1 MRLSKS
7 EIGGI
12 DVTHFQY
19 HNIAL
24 YHCAHCPEYE
34 TMDPDSMQ
42 THLRD
47 EHPNHLAYAVARFDN
62 GLLNTELDASIA
74 RAYRSEKYYL
84 CHSSFTPDQID
95 FMNPSLSEYVANS
108 GEVPNKYQDLAKAKA
123 NEITF
128 KQNLQLERKTR
139 EHLYKKYHIYT
150 FDQLNT
156 GSWKTSSI
164 QIKDNLDKQLSQN
177 EGAVTFNDTTGQV
190 DYITSIQNE
199 IDASA
204 KALLNETGVP
214 NESIYHCGFTD
225 CHWIGSSMEGNAFLD
240 HLSHHNLIDNSHKC
254 YHCNVEFCKP
264 IELKIHIDATHSID
278 RYFCFLCNNTE
289 ASEQCMIEHFKSIH
303 KNNFMHFIPLNPCQI
318 DRTKDIFVGCPLN
331 ISFINDFGM
340 KLIERKENKM
350 LTKKYYSPEELNLL
364 PNRQVFIDDV
374 YCKRCNY
381 RTKVRLNMER
391 HLPSCKGSSL
401 IETNPEQAPV
411 NPVPHLDTGEMHSD
425 KMKNLAASSNLT
437 GDSTIDKDLSLRYVP
452 ETERF
457 MCGADGCSYRTI
469 ASECLQEHL
478 ECSHKDQATYYCP
491 LCRTEIVGGVSRSV
505 EIINH
510 LRLHSELIFKC
521 SVCLYGHYE
530 KNEVELHISDV
541 HPKATVQKIIR
552 PQKQTEFIKPVTKSI
567 ISKWKCNICT
577 NKFNSKILVKQHL
590 STDHQIKHNYQCD
603 LCTFQD
609 DAKARI
615 KEHLWAVHSQNDA
628 SKLKIFFEQI
638 GIDNDNSPLWKR
650 DDPTRVRF

>member
-24 YHCAHCPEYE
+24 YHCAHCPEFE
-34 TMDPDSMQ
+34 TFDPDSMKK
-42 THLRD
+42 HLRD
-47 EHPNHLAYAVARFDN
+47 EHPSHLAYAVARLDN
-62 GLLNTELDASIA
+62 GLLSTERDASIA
-74 RAYRSEKYYL
+74 RAYRSEKNYL
-84 CHSSFTPDQID
+84 YHSSFTPDQIN

-108 GEVPNKYQDLAKAKA
+108 GEVPNQFQDLAQAKA

-128 KQNLQLERKTR
+128 KEKLQLERKTR
-139 EHLYKKYHIYT
+139 ELLYKKYHIYT

-156 GSWKTSSI
+156 GSWKTSPI
-164 QIKDNLDKQLSQN
+164 QIRDNLDKQLFQN
-177 EGAVTFNDTTGQV
+177 EGTVAFNETIGQV

-204 KALLNETGVP
+204 KALLSETGVP
-214 NESIYHCGFTD
+214 NESLYRCGFTD
-225 CHWIGSSMEGNAFLD
+225 CHWSGSSGEGNAFVD
-240 HLSHHNLIDNSHKC
+240 HLSQHHLINNSHKC
-254 YHCNVEFCKP
+254 YHCNAEFSRP
-264 IELKIHIDATHSID
+264 IELKNHIEATHTID

-289 ASEQCMIEHFKSIH
+289 ASEQCMIEHFRSIH
-303 KNNFMHFIPLNPCQI
+303 KNNFMHFISLNPCQM

-331 ISFINDFGM
+331 VSFITDFGM

-350 LTKKYYSPEELNLL
+350 LTKKYYLPEEVNLL
-364 PNRQVFIDDV
+364 PNRQVFTDDV

-391 HLPSCKGSSL
+391 HLPSCKGSNSF
-401 IETNPEQAPV
+401 ETNPEQAPV
-411 NPVPHLDTGEMHSD
+411 NPVNTGKMHSD
-425 KMKNLAASSNLT
+425 NMKNLAASSNLI
-437 GDSTIDKDLSLRYVP
+437 GNSTVEKDPSLRYVP

-457 MCGADGCSYRTI
+457 MCGADGCSYQTTV
-469 ASECLQEHL
+469 SENLQEHL

-491 LCRTEIVGGVSRSV
+491 HCRTEIVGEVCRSA
-505 EIINH
+505 EIISH
-510 LRLHSELIFKC
+510 LRLHSEMIFKC

-530 KNEVELHISDV
+530 KNEVEIHISDV
-541 HPKATVQKIIR
+541 HPKATVQTIIR
-552 PQKQTEFIKPVTKSI
+552 PQKQTEFIKPAAKSF

-577 NKFNSKILVKQHL
+577 NKFNSKNLVKQHL
-590 STDHQIKHNYQCD
+590 STDHQIKHDYQCG

-609 DAKARI
+609 DAKVRI
-615 KEHLWAVHSQNDA
+615 KEHLLAVHGQNDV
-628 SKLKIFFEQI
+628 SQFKMFSEPVE
-638 GIDNDNSPLWKR
+638 IDNDNSPLWKR